1 MYYNLNGGLIQKMET
16 YCMHWDSDRPRGNSF
31 KLTEGRFILAVRR
44 KSFTQRT
51 VRHWHSCPEKLWCPI
66 PRGAQGQVGWGP
78 GQLSWWGAALP
89 MAGGGAG
96 WALKSFQPKP
106 FYDGTAYKKLG

>member
-1 MYYNLNGGLIQKMET
+1 MGLRIF
-16 YCMHWDSDRPRGNSF
+16 CN
-31 KLTEGRFILAVRR
+31 LTEKWCNLTETAA
-44 KSFTQRT
+44 QR
-51 VRHWHSCPEKLWCPI
+51 SCGCLI
-66 PRGAQGQVGWGP
+66 SGGAQGHVGWGP